1 MHRRRPEQA
10 PVSRKPQAA
19 VACLL
24 LSAIGSLQA
33 LPHATFRVQVDG
45 VLDEWRAPWFERQ
58 WQELQAPVALR
69 NRVHARMAWTLDDL
83 LIAAEVQD
91 ADRIDAPAAIEVEQF
106 HQYDSIQVYLDPLG
120 DSTQRMNADD
130 LDLLL
135 LPDGRSG
142 VLRGDELIAELAD
155 VRVPQRQAA
164 PLAYRYAARRTAQGW
179 AFELAI
185 PWSGLGVQL
194 PLAAP
199 MHIDIAMND
208 WVQDHAPAAS
218 SAFTAERLREGED
231 TPSLPPAA
239 EVGTQVWPL
248 NWSGDRDFGF
258 PNRWQSLRLVGG
270 PTALERTL
278 RTLGTGRLTVVVAV
292 LLAVVALTTHWL
304 GQRRAARHL
313 RRLLAQWPRPAADA
327 QSVVASAEPG
337 VALPGVVDET
347 SSAAADPRDR
357 AFAERVLA
365 HVRTHLASD
374 LSPAALATAMH
385 VSLRS
390 LQRRLRDGMDTSP
403 QELVLAAR
411 LEAAY
416 QLLAAGGLR
425 VSEVASRVGFEDLS
439 HFSRR
444 FRAAYGVAPSR
455 LGADRAD
462 AA

>member
-1 MHRRRPEQA
+1 M
-10 PVSRKPQAA
+10 
-19 VACLL
+19 
-24 LSAIGSLQA
+24 
-33 LPHATFRVQVDG
+33 
-45 VLDEWRAPWFERQ
+45 RAR
-58 WQELQAPVALR
+58 L
-69 NRVHARMAWTLDDL
+69 AWTLDEL
-83 LIAAEVQD
+83 LIAVEVQD
-91 ADRIDAPAAIEVEQF
+91 ADRIGAPAAIEVEQF

-164 PLAYRYAARRTAQGW
+164 PLAYRYAARRTAPGW
-179 AFELAI
+179 MFELAI

-199 MHIDIAMND
+199 MQLDIAIND

-278 RTLGTGRLTVVVAV
+278 RALGTGRLAVVMALLLVVVA
-292 LLAVVALTTHWL
+292 LATHWL

-313 RRLLAQWPRPAADA
+313 RRLLAQWPHPAADA
-327 QSVVASAEPG
+327 QPVAAAAEPG

-347 SSAAADPRDR
+347 PSAAADPRDR
-357 AFAERVLA
+357 AFAEQVLA
-365 HVRTHLASD
+365 HVRAHLAAD
-374 LSPAALATAMH
+374 LSPTALAEAMH

-411 LEAAY
+411 LEAAHAVARRRRPARVGSG
-416 QLLAAGGLR
+416 QPGRLRGPVALLASLPCRLRGGT
-425 VSEVASRVGFEDLS
+425 V
-439 HFSRR
+439 
-444 FRAAYGVAPSR
+444 
-455 LGADRAD
+455 ADRAGARGRCLIGAVRQTNG
-462 AA
+462 AASLTSPARGIL